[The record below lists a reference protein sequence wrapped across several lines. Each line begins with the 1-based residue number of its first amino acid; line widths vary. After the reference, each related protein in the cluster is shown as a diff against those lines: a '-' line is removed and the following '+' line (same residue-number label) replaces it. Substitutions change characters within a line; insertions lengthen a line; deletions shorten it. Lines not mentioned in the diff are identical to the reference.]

1 MESGMSNGASI
12 IALIFLLVVC
22 VVLIAAQWRIF
33 EKMGIAGWKCL
44 IPFYNSYCQC
54 EKLFGNGLY
63 FLVCFAGIIP
73 VIGGIVVLLFTII
86 TILRL
91 AKSFGKG
98 GGFVVGLLFL
108 NLIFLPIL
116 AFGSSEYEQL
126 PDWDIHTPF
135 E

>member
-1 MESGMSNGASI
+1 M
-12 IALIFLLVVC
+12 
-22 VVLIAAQWRIF
+22 
-33 EKMGIAGWKCL
+33 
-44 IPFYNSYCQC
+44 
-54 EKLFGNGLY
+54 
-63 FLVCFAGIIP
+63 
-73 VIGGIVVLLFTII
+73 IGGIVVLLFTII
-86 TILRL
+86 TMLRL